1 MRNSLPGYVRVY
13 HSGKML
19 RGGSLDRGCLSV
31 AMVGSRGLPA
41 TDGGIEMAVEAL
53 SRELVKRGHRVTV
66 YGRRPYC
73 DPALDERDGVR
84 QISLPVVDTKHLEAI
99 SHTVLASGHCAARG
113 GYDVV
118 HFHAVG
124 PSLLSWLPRLR
135 GQATVA
141 TVHACDWKR
150 EKWGGIAR
158 GVLRT
163 GALVASTVPHETIVV
178 SQALRQLLQEEHGRE
193 TRYIP
198 NGVDL
203 PPLTEARPIEG
214 AGSRPFAL
222 FLGRIVPEKQVHLL
236 VEAFSRAQGDFE
248 LLIAGGSSHSDD
260 YLRSVERLADGD
272 DRVTMLGPRHGA
284 EKAWL
289 LQNAA
294 AFVQPSTLEGQPIA
308 LLEALSCERLTIVSD
323 IPEHLEV
330 VDPTGGGARGLVF
343 RTGDSDDLTR
353 KLELALNADTRSRG
367 RPGTGERIRA
377 RYDWARIAGET
388 ESVYAEAVAARR
400 SRRRTAS
407 YDGGV

>member
-1 MRNSLPGYVRVY
+1 
-13 HSGKML
+13 ML
-19 RGGSLDRGCLSV
+19 QGGSRDRGCLSI
-31 AMVGSRGLPA
+31 AMVGARGLPA

-73 DPALDERDGVR
+73 DPSLDEQDGVR
-84 QISLPVVDTKHLEAI
+84 QVSLPVVDTKHLEAI

-135 GQATVA
+135 RQATVA

-150 EKWGGIAR
+150 EKWGAIAR

-178 SQALRQLLQEEHGRE
+178 SQTLRQLLLEEHGRE

-203 PPLTEARPIEG
+203 PRSTEARPIEG
-214 AGSRPFAL
+214 VGSRPFAL

-236 VEAFSRAQGDFE
+236 VEAFSRVRGDFE
-248 LLIAGGSSHSDD
+248 LLIAGGTSHSDG

-272 DRVTMLGPRHGA
+272 DRVTMLGSRHGA

-294 AFVQPSTLEGQPIA
+294 VFVQPSTLEGQPIA
-308 LLEALSCERLTIVSD
+308 LLEALSCERPTIVSD

-330 VDPTGGGARGLVF
+330 VGSGDGDARSLVF
-343 RTGDSDDLTR
+343 RTGDIGDLTR
-353 KLELALNADTRSRG
+353 TLELALSAGTQAGGPPRS
-367 RPGTGERIRA
+367 GELVREH
-377 RYDWARIAGET
+377 YDWARIAGET
-388 ESVYAEAVAARR
+388 ESVYAQAVASCRARR
-400 SRRRTAS
+400 RPAS
-407 YDGGV
+407 NGARV

>member
-1 MRNSLPGYVRVY
+1 MR
-13 HSGKML
+13 
-19 RGGSLDRGCLSV
+19 RGGSRDDGCLSI

-53 SRELVKRGHRVTV
+53 SRELVKRGHDVTV

-73 DPALDERDGVR
+73 DPSLHERHGVR
-84 QISLPVVDTKHLEAI
+84 QVSLPAVDTKHLEAI
-99 SHTVLASGHCAARG
+99 SHTALASGHCVARG
-113 GYDVV
+113 GYDLV

-141 TVHACDWKR
+141 TVHACDWRR
-150 EKWGGIAR
+150 EKWGATAR

-178 SQALRQLLQEEHGRE
+178 SQALRQLLLEAHGRD

-203 PPLTEARPIEG
+203 PRLTEARPIEG
-214 AGSRPFAL
+214 HGSRPFAL

-248 LLIAGGSSHSDD
+248 LLIAGGSSHSDG
-260 YLRSVERLADGD
+260 YLRSVERLAAGD
-272 DRVTMLGPRHGA
+272 ERVTMLGPRHGA

-289 LQNAA
+289 LQNASV
-294 AFVQPSTLEGQPIA
+294 FVQPSTLEGQPIA
-308 LLEALSCERLTIVSD
+308 LLEALSCERPTIVSD

-330 VDPTGGGARGLVF
+330 VGPDRDGAQGLVF
-343 RTGDSDDLTR
+343 RTGDSGDLTR
-353 KLELALNADTRSRG
+353 KLEQALSAGARSG
-367 RPGTGERIRA
+367 GASPTGDRIRE
-377 RYDWARIAGET
+377 RYDWARIARQT
-388 ESVYAEAVAARR
+388 ESVYARAVA
-400 SRRRTAS
+400 SRRARHRPAS
-407 YDGGV
+407 APARA